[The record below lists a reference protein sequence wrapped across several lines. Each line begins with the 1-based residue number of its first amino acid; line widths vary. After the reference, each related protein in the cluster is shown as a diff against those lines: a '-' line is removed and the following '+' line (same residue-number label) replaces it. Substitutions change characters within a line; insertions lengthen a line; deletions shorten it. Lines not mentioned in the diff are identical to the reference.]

1 MIAIVIAFVLFHPYT
16 LLPVFAW
23 LLWRLLHHPGDDHN
37 YWDSRTVAELPPPPS
52 YVSKRAYDPDFS
64 GIVFEDFAFR
74 LFSTAQRARGNPE
87 TLATLAP
94 YVAQKARDQL
104 AKREPAGVA
113 VQQVVVG
120 AMHAV
125 NMLLPEDRVN
135 GRINVRLQFEAN
147 VATAEH
153 TYYVV
158 ETWVFARDAGVRSKP
173 PKPGQTFPCPSCGAP
188 WQASATGTQVC
199 ASCGQTVDNGRF
211 DWIVADTYLVSSDER
226 GPSVTQDVPERGTD
240 LPTVVSPAGEKHAS
254 ELAETDPIYAR
265 LDAVYHALNAAWAK
279 NELAGARAFVSDGL
293 YDYLQYWVATYKQQH
308 VHNELVDMRITK
320 KQLANVARDKYFD
333 SLTFRIWATGKD
345 FVVDDHGRVITGSKT
360 HERAYSEYWTLVR
373 SAGKQVKPQASAICN
388 NCGAPLQIDEGGA
401 CGHCGAH
408 VTSGEFDWVLSK
420 IEQDD
425 SYGVA

>member
-1 MIAIVIAFVLFHPYT
+1 VLAWTFFHPYI
-16 LLPVFAW
+16 LLPV
-23 LLWRLLHHPGDDHN
+23 LLLILWRAWRDRDGEHH
-37 YWDSRTVAELPPPPS
+37 WDSGEPSTLPPPPS
-52 YVSKRAYDPDFS
+52 YSSLRKYDDDFS
-64 GIVFEDFAFR
+64 GIAFEDFAFR
-74 LFSTAQRARGNPE
+74 LYSAAQRARANPE
-87 TLATLAP
+87 ALATLAP

-120 AMHAV
+120 AMHPV
-125 NMLLPEDRVN
+125 SMLLGD
-135 GRINVRLQFEAN
+135 RINIRLQFEAN
-147 VATAEH
+147 IATAEH

-158 ETWVFARDAGVRSKP
+158 ETFVFARDATVHSKP

-240 LPTVVSPAGEKHAS
+240 LPTIVSPAAAKHAS
-254 ELAETDPIYAR
+254 ELAASDPIFAR
-265 LDAVYHALNAAWAK
+265 LDAIYHALNAAWSK

-293 YDYLQYWVATYKQQH
+293 YDYLQYWIATYKQQH
-308 VHNELVDMRITK
+308 VHNELVDMRITST
-320 KQLANVARDKYFD
+320 QLANVTRDKYYD
-333 SLTFRIWATGKD
+333 ALTFRIWATGKD

-360 HERAYSEYWTLVR
+360 RDREYSEYWTLVR
-373 SAGKQVKPQASAICN
+373 SAGKQVKPQTSAICN

-425 SYGVA
+425 SYGES